1 MNANVIY
8 PKTISQSIAH
18 RAQIHLYP
26 LPLRQMP
33 LTMWAISVQ
42 LRINISGSDRV
53 VAASCCTM
61 HRCHHPKTP
70 GHLGPMVSCPVGICT
85 PPTWLQSFLIG
96 SDPMGP
102 HGRGEGA
109 AARSGAKEIQMTLV
123 CTLYDFVDAGQPMAR
138 LWNSLVDIDCK
149 PQWIDVCS
157 FCARQKRTRK
167 QKGSS
172 MPQDMKGSRN
182 KIPRSSLYASALA
195 PSHQQIPS
203 TKPWLV
209 ADLTKSSKCQQS
221 GNKCVFETEENESLQ
236 NLKESLK
243 LEATWSH
250 FELQLTKIE
259 IHLTSKNSVW
269 PNKIQ
274 ESPRWWLLW
283 QLLLTGPT
291 SSVSAWIF
299 HTSRSRWPSK
309 PWMACWLAQR
319 LHPSPSVPELPNCP
333 HGPAEGRFRN
343 SNECLLEHSKFYP

>member
-1 MNANVIY
+1 
-8 PKTISQSIAH
+8 
-18 RAQIHLYP
+18 
-26 LPLRQMP
+26 MP

-42 LRINISGSDRV
+42 LRINISRSDRV
-53 VAASCCTM
+53 VAACCTM

-70 GHLGPMVSCPVGICT
+70 GHLGPMVSCPVRICT

-109 AARSGAKEIQMTLV
+109 AARSGAKEIQMTRV
-123 CTLYDFVDAGQPMAR
+123 CTLYDFVDVGQPMAR

-157 FCARQKRTRK
+157 FCARQKRRRK

-172 MPQDMKGSRN
+172 MPQDMKGSSN

-203 TKPWLV
+203 TRPWLV

-221 GNKCVFETEENESLQ
+221 GNKCGFETEEDESLQ

-243 LEATWSH
+243 VEATWSH
-250 FELQLTKIE
+250 FELQLTKLIN
-259 IHLTSKNSVW
+259 ISH
-269 PNKIQ
+269 PKIQ
-274 ESPRWWLLW
+274 SG
-283 QLLLTGPT
+283 QT
-291 SSVSAWIF
+291 
-299 HTSRSRWPSK
+299 
-309 PWMACWLAQR
+309 
-319 LHPSPSVPELPNCP
+319 
-333 HGPAEGRFRN
+333 
-343 SNECLLEHSKFYP
+343 KFKNHQDDGCYDSCY